1 MILEQ
6 EDLLQIKTIMV
17 ETIVEVVPS
26 LIRPIIREE
35 VQIEVRKEV
44 KKEVRKQIKA
54 ELKIFK
60 KEFKKELLEEIAI
73 ENKRQH
79 QETRNYIFD
88 RMEGEY
94 TTKYEFGVQV
104 ERIDKLEK
112 NSICSKG

>member
-35 VQIEVRKEV
+35 VQ
-44 KKEVRKQIKA
+44 KEVRKQIKA
-54 ELKIFK
+54 ELNIFK
-60 KEFKKELLEEIAI
+60 EEFKKELLEEIAI

-88 RMEGEY
+88 RMEREY

-112 NSICSKG
+112 NSICSK